1 MKTNHHAQSPGALH
15 GIKIVDLS
23 IQIPG
28 PYCSM
33 ILGDLG
39 AEVIKIEQPGIGD
52 FARALPNLFY
62 GINRNKKS
70 VILELKSSQG
80 KEILHKL
87 VAHADIVL
95 EGFRPGVAEKLGIDY
110 ATLKG
115 INPRII
121 YCSISGYG
129 QDGPYK
135 NISGHDIN
143 YQGVSGLLSLTE
155 DLKAGADL
163 SGLPLADIAGSMFAT
178 ISILAALVD
187 RTKTNTGHYIDVS
200 MTAGVFS
207 WVGASLLTAL
217 KGLNNAESL
226 YIPHYGIFQTKD
238 NKFITLGIIHEQH
251 FWENLCTVIDLDE
264 MKSLNLMERIA
275 LREEVWRTLQAAFK
289 TKTREEW
296 LSLFHEADVP
306 CSPVLTIEESFADPQ
321 IRHRQMVFEMQHPVE
336 GSIKQRAFPAT
347 FSDMVLK
354 KDMPPPLYGQH
365 TDEILRELGYSKDD
379 IKKFREEK
387 VVA

>member
-1 MKTNHHAQSPGALH
+1 MKTNHNAQSPGALH

-39 AEVIKIEQPGIGD
+39 AEVTKIEQPGIGD
-52 FARALPNLFY
+52 FARALPHLFN

-70 VILELKSSQG
+70 VILELKSPKG
-80 KEILHKL
+80 KEILYKL

-95 EGFRPGVAEKLGIDY
+95 EGFRPGVAKKLGIDY
-110 ATLKG
+110 ARLKG

-143 YQGVSGLLSLTE
+143 YQGVAGLLSLTE
-155 DLKAGADL
+155 DLQAGADL
-163 SGLPLADIAGSMFAT
+163 SGLPLADIAGSMFAA
-178 ISILAALVD
+178 ISILTAIVD
-187 RTKTNTGHYIDVS
+187 RAKTGRGQYIDVS
-200 MTAGVFS
+200 MAAGVFS
-207 WVGASLLTAL
+207 WAGASLFTAL
-217 KGLNNAESL
+217 KELNNSESL

-238 NKFITLGIIHEQH
+238 DEFITLGIIHEQH
-251 FWENLCTVIDLDE
+251 FWENLCAVIDLGE
-264 MKSLNLMERIA
+264 MKNLNLMERIA
-275 LREEVWRTLQAAFK
+275 RREEIVSALQSAFM
-289 TKTREEW
+289 TKSREEW
-296 LSLFHEADVP
+296 LSLLHEADVP
-306 CSPVLTIEESFADPQ
+306 CGPVLTMEESFADPQ
-321 IRHRQMVFEMQHPVE
+321 IRHRQMVFELEHPVE
-336 GSIKQRAFPAT
+336 GTIKQRAFPAR
-347 FSDMVLK
+347 FSDTELK
-354 KDMPPPLYGQH
+354 RDMPPPLYGQH
-365 TDEILRELGYSKDD
+365 TDEMLTDLGYSKDD
-379 IKKFREEK
+379 IKKLREEK

>member
-1 MKTNHHAQSPGALH
+1 MKTNHNAQSPGALH

-39 AEVIKIEQPGIGD
+39 AEVIKIEQPGTGD
-52 FARALPNLFY
+52 FARALPHLFN

-70 VILELKSSQG
+70 MILELKLPEG
-80 KEILHKL
+80 KEILYKL
-87 VAHADIVL
+87 VVQADIVL
-95 EGFRPGVAEKLGIDY
+95 EGFRPGVATKLGIDY

-121 YCSISGYG
+121 YCAISGYG

-135 NISGHDIN
+135 NMAGHDIN
-143 YQGVSGLLSLTE
+143 YQGVSGLLGLT
-155 DLKAGADL
+155 DDIKASADL
-163 SGLPLADIAGSMFAT
+163 SGLPLADIAGSMFAA
-178 ISILAALVD
+178 ISILTALVS
-187 RTKTNTGHYIDVS
+187 RAKTGTGQYIDVS
-200 MTAGVFS
+200 MAAGVFS
-207 WVGASLLTAL
+207 WAGASLFTAL
-217 KGLNNAESL
+217 KGLDNAESL
-226 YIPHYGIFQTKD
+226 YIPHYGIFKTKD

-251 FWENLCTVIDLDE
+251 FWENLGTVIDLGE

-275 LREEVWRTLQAAFK
+275 RREEVLGVLQSAFK

-296 LSLFHEADVP
+296 LTLLHEADVP
-306 CSPVLTIEESFADPQ
+306 CSPVLTMEESFADPQ
-321 IRHRQMVFEMQHPVE
+321 ILHRNMVFEMAHPVE
-336 GSIKQRAFPAT
+336 GTIKQRAFPAW
-347 FSDMVLK
+347 FSDMQLK

-365 TDEILRELGYSKDD
+365 TDEILRELDYTKDE
-379 IKKFREEK
+379 IKKLREEK